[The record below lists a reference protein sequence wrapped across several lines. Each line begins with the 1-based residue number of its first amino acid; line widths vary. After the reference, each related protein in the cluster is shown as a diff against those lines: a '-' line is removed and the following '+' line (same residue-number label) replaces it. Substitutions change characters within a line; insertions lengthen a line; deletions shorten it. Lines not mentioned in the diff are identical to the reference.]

1 MRLSSFHEHVN
12 AIEQLPRSTS
22 ITDQRSTSITDQ
34 MTTSSSTSITDQL
47 TTSNTDRMTT
57 SNTDQTTT
65 LQRLQDDILDT
76 IEAISIQ
83 LSTIFLQLNSV
94 YLLPLQYPQ
103 YPQYL
108 HNYPTLSYF

>member
-34 MTTSSSTSITDQL
+34 MTTSSSTSTTDQL
-47 TTSNTDRMTT
+47 TTSNTDQTTT
-57 SNTDQTTT
+57 SNTDQTISPT
-65 LQRLQDDILDT
+65 LQRLQDDISDT

-83 LSTIFLQLNSV
+83 QSTIFLQLNSI
-94 YLLPLQYPQ
+94 YLLPLQHP
-103 YPQYL
+103 
-108 HNYPTLSYF
+108 

>member
-1 MRLSSFHEHVN
+1 MRLSSFHKHVN

-34 MTTSSSTSITDQL
+34 MTTSSSTSITDQM

-65 LQRLQDDILDT
+65 LQRLQDDISDT

-83 LSTIFLQLNSV
+83 LAPF
-94 YLLPLQYPQ
+94 
-103 YPQYL
+103 
-108 HNYPTLSYF
+108 SYS

>member
-22 ITDQRSTSITDQ
+22 ITDQRS
-34 MTTSSSTSITDQL
+34 TSSSTSITDQL

-65 LQRLQDDILDT
+65 LQRLQDDISDT
-76 IEAISIQ
+76 IKAISIQ

-94 YLLPLQYPQ
+94 YLLPLQYP
-103 YPQYL
+103 
-108 HNYPTLSYF
+108 